1 MLKVNSINFKYPGKR
16 NLLIKKVR
24 FQVNKG
30 EQLYLCGKSGQ
41 GKSTLLKIIAGILEP
56 TAGTIRLGNER
67 VFGPKFS
74 LVPGH
79 DEIKLVNQEFKLM
92 ANHTIFENII
102 HHLDYYTAKEKS
114 QRAKQLGSIL
124 EITHLFEKLPK
135 ELSGGEKQR
144 VAIAQA
150 LALPPQVLLL
160 DEPFAHLD
168 FQTQEKTQG
177 LVNDLLR
184 EEKITSITVTHHP
197 IDALKH
203 ADKIMFFHE
212 GSIIDEGTPKR
223 LYQNPRTFESASFFG
238 PLNKISG
245 SIYIRPEHLFESPK
259 GANFQITKKFFL
271 GQFWEYEIVNDK
283 VKWNWVSSLEFNQNT
298 RVKLSFSEAKT
309 IRIT

>member
-1 MLKVNSINFKYPGKR
+1 MLKVNSVNFKYPGKR

-30 EQLYLCGKSGQ
+30 EQLYLCGNSGQ
-41 GKSTLLKIIAGILEP
+41 GKSTLLKIIAGLLEP

-79 DEIKLVNQEFKLM
+79 EEIKLVNQEFKLM

-102 HHLDYYTAKEKS
+102 HHLDYYTAKQKS

-150 LALPPQVLLL
+150 LALPPKVLLL

-197 IDALKH
+197 IDALRN
-203 ADKIMFFHE
+203 ADRIMFFHNGE
-212 GSIIDEGTPKR
+212 IRDEGAPER
-223 LYQNPRTFESASFFG
+223 LYKNPKTKESAYFFG
-238 PLNKISG
+238 PLNQIEDG
-245 SIYIRPEHLFESPK
+245 LFIRPESLLESK
-259 GANFQITKKFFL
+259 NGIEFTIIKKQFA
-271 GQFWEYEIVNDK
+271 GQFWEYEIENDK
-283 VKWNWVSSLEFNQNT
+283 IKWNWVSSLEFNLNT
-298 RVKLSFSEAKT
+298 SVKLSFSEAKM

>member
-41 GKSTLLKIIAGILEP
+41 GKSTLLKIIAGLLEQ

-79 DEIKLVNQEFKLM
+79 EEIKLVNQEFKLM

-102 HHLDYYTAKEKS
+102 HHLDYFTAKQKS

-144 VAIAQA
+144 VAIARA
-150 LALPPQVLLL
+150 LALPPKVLLL

>member
-41 GKSTLLKIIAGILEP
+41 GKSTLLKIIAGLLEP

-79 DEIKLVNQEFKLM
+79 EEIKLVNQEFKLM

-102 HHLDYYTAKEKS
+102 HHLDYFTAKQKS

-144 VAIAQA
+144 VAIARA
-150 LALPPQVLLL
+150 LALPPKVLLL

-245 SIYIRPEHLFESPK
+245 SIYVRPEHLFESPK